1 MKLLLIDGHYYAYRS
16 FHAIRN
22 LTNSRGEPTGAIY
35 GFTKTLRR
43 MLKDLE
49 PDFAAV
55 IWDMGL
61 PERRTKL
68 QPEYKQQ
75 RTEMPA
81 EMVPQLDYIQTLVP
95 QLGFQSLG
103 LPNTEADDLIAS
115 YAIAAVAD
123 KMDVILATNDKDL
136 FQLVNSDIRVYS
148 TNKTDLPTIHDT
160 FALLGSD
167 HVMKKWGLPPGQIG
181 EVLCLI
187 GDASDNIPGIS
198 GLGPKNAAALLREC
212 GNLDAI
218 LANPDQVKNERIR
231 EKIKTSIAQ
240 IHQNR
245 EMVRL
250 DLDLP
255 LPAPIK
261 ELKIRPEYPAL
272 IASLENCGFRSLLAE
287 VKAESQGLPLPPATP
302 TAAQKLVP
310 AVVTP
315 EPAPSEQ
322 PVADAPAKPAKTA
335 RRTKQT
341 SLDSSQ
347 GELF

>member
-1 MKLLLIDGHYYAYRS
+1 VKLLLVDGHYYAYRS

-43 MLKDLE
+43 MVKDLQ

-75 RTEMPA
+75 RAEMPA
-81 EMVPQLDYIQTLVP
+81 DMVPQLDYIQTLVP
-95 QLGFQSLG
+95 QIGFPSLG
-103 LPNTEADDLIAS
+103 LPNTEADDLMAS
-115 YAIAAVAD
+115 YATAAVANGIE
-123 KMDVILATNDKDL
+123 VVLATNDKDL
-136 FQLVNSDIRVYS
+136 FQLVDHTVHVYS
-148 TNKTDLPTIHDT
+148 TNKTDLPSLHDT

-167 HVMKKWGLPPGQIG
+167 HVVKKWGIPPAQIG

-187 GDASDNIPGIS
+187 GDTSDNIPGIS
-198 GLGPKNAAALLREC
+198 GLGPKNAAALLREH
-212 GNLDAI
+212 GSLDAI
-218 LANPDQVKNERIR
+218 LANPDRIKSERIR
-231 EKIKTSIAQ
+231 EKIKSSIAQ

-255 LPAPIK
+255 LPVAIK
-261 ELKIRPEYPAL
+261 ELKIRPDYPAL
-272 IASLENCGFRSLLAE
+272 IASLEHCGFRSLLAE
-287 VKAESQGLPLPPATP
+287 VKAEAGDTAFTSAPP
-302 TAAQKLVP
+302 Q
-310 AVVTP
+310 
-315 EPAPSEQ
+315 PAP
-322 PVADAPAKPAKTA
+322 AAAPAKSAPAKKPA
-335 RRTKQT
+335 KQGPPAK
-341 SLDSSQ
+341 SAPSQ
-347 GELF
+347 IQTELF